1 LSGDYSL
8 DGASDVDRIR
18 RTCGSVRNHCC
29 QIVAG
34 FGIGPALKA
43 TQPKVGQRLDPA
55 VDDTVSEIRIEDT
68 RSRSDRSCC
77 GHRAEARSRCACA
90 TQRTSR
96 SSTPPYLSDDTGAD
110 WTALL
115 AGLRICARIA
125 EAPALRDV
133 IVKIARPQRASG
145 GGRGRC
151 RVTAPLVR
159 STTSICAAGCVTVA
173 KARRVRDLR
182 TRRAP
187 PRASSRRAMPQ
198 AVPDT
203 AQYPYSRAR
212 SIPEGDAAVRSE
224 ALVRLRPAARSSPW
238 AIALVVYRHAG

>member
-1 LSGDYSL
+1 MSGDYSL

-96 SSTPPYLSDDTGAD
+96 SSTPRTSVTTPAPTGQPYWPDCGS
-110 WTALL
+110 
-115 AGLRICARIA
+115 ARGS
-125 EAPALRDV
+125 PRPQLRDV

-159 STTSICAAGCVTVA
+159 STTSICAGGWVTVA
-173 KARRVRDLR
+173 KAGRV
-182 TRRAP
+182 
-187 PRASSRRAMPQ
+187 
-198 AVPDT
+198 
-203 AQYPYSRAR
+203 
-212 SIPEGDAAVRSE
+212 
-224 ALVRLRPAARSSPW
+224 
-238 AIALVVYRHAG
+238 

>member
-1 LSGDYSL
+1 MSGDYSL

-159 STTSICAAGCVTVA
+159 STTSICAAGWVTVA
-173 KARRVRDLR
+173 KAGRVRDLR

-198 AVPDT
+198 AVPG
-203 AQYPYSRAR
+203 Y
-212 SIPEGDAAVRSE
+212 
-224 ALVRLRPAARSSPW
+224 RPISVQQSTF
-238 AIALVVYRHAG
+238 HAGGRRCGTV